1 MGLRTTLI
9 LGSPIIFSKYVL
21 DKLCFKLAV
30 RGLFSDEPEL
40 ILKTHS
46 IFDWIRYRVY
56 RIYDRVYDRIITEKE
71 RDKNGSEKRSS

>member
-1 MGLRTTLI
+1 MGWRTTLI

-21 DKLCFKLAV
+21 DRLCFKLAV

-46 IFDWIRYRVY
+46 VFDWIRYRVY
-56 RIYDRVYDRIITEKE
+56 WIYDRIYDRMITEKE
-71 RDKNGSEKRSS
+71 RSNDERF